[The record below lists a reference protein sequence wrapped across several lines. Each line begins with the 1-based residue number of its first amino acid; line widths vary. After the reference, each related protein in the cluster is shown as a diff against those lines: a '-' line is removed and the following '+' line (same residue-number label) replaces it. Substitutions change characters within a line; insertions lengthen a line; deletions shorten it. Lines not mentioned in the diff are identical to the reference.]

1 MKYTVS
7 MKVEG
12 RVYVDVEAANA
23 DEAFENAKEAFM
35 DVEIDKDNFEFVDAE
50 PANCEDAEGNLTY
63 WFSCL

>member
-23 DEAFENAKEAFM
+23 DEAYENAKEAFT

-50 PANCEDAEGNLTY
+50 PVNCEDEEGNRTD